1 MSSSTSKVPGIP
13 GLSAR
18 RQEMLAKLGIFSEE
32 DLIGFFP
39 RDYEDWTKP
48 KPIAELQPNEIE
60 TFIACVEGKP
70 VIRHKGRMSILKT
83 TLKDPYGFRIFATW
97 FNQPYYQDKLVPGQS
112 YLLRGKIRRNG
123 FVTEI
128 VNPIFEIF
136 NEGEQAGIKPVYRL
150 TAGLTQGVIRRL
162 VAHAL
167 QSALPGITDCLPDEI
182 RKKYTLCSAGY
193 AYEKIHTPQNSEE
206 FDIARRRLAFEELFM
221 IQAGLRLVKSTV
233 MRKGQASALLGDKA
247 MLADFYKGL
256 PFVLTDS
263 QQNVVNEILHDISQ
277 EVPMNRLIQGDV
289 GSGKTVIAAAAAYI
303 CLKNGMQAT
312 LMAPTSVLANQH
324 YATMTKFLPE
334 YESRIALL
342 TGNVT
347 GKKRKEVLA
356 GTENGSIQL
365 LIGTHAVLEDTV
377 KFTRLA
383 LAITDEQHRFGVKQ
397 RSRLGKSDE
406 ISPHVLVM
414 SATPIPRTLGF
425 VLYGDLDISTV
436 RGLPGGRVPIDTYTS
451 SSADDPRV
459 FRLIDRQIDEGRQ
472 VYIVCPMIEA
482 TMESDLVS
490 VKELYEDMKN
500 TVFAHR
506 RVGLLHGAMN
516 AKEKTAVMDEF
527 MSGRTDILV
536 STTVIE
542 VGVDNPN
549 ASIMLIQNAER
560 FGLAQLHQLRGR
572 IGRGTYKSICILRS
586 DNDQE
591 QVRDRLKTLCRHSD
605 GFVIAEK
612 DLALRGMGD
621 FFGTRQHGIPE
632 MKIAN
637 LYRDTELLEESKEA
651 VASIFDRDPL
661 LESPGNRT
669 IVPHIRKQFGGLLD
683 NVGI

>member
-1 MSSSTSKVPGIP
+1 
-13 GLSAR
+13 
-18 RQEMLAKLGIFSEE
+18 MLAKLGVFSEE

-48 KPIAELQPNEIE
+48 KPIAELLPNEME
-60 TFIACVEGKP
+60 TFVACVEGKP
-70 VIRHKGRMSILKT
+70 SLRHKGRMSILKT
-83 TLKDPYGFRIFATW
+83 TLRDPYGFRIFATW

-123 FVTEI
+123 LVTEI
-128 VNPIFEIF
+128 VNPIFELF
-136 NEGEQAGIKPVYRL
+136 NEGEEAGIKPVYRL
-150 TAGLTQGVIRRL
+150 TSGLTQGVIRKL
-162 VAHAL
+162 VVHAL
-167 QSALPGITDCLPDEI
+167 ESGLPGITDCLPDEI
-182 RKKYTLCSAGY
+182 RKKYKLCSAGY
-193 AYEKIHTPQNSEE
+193 AYEKIHLPQNSEE

-233 MRKGQASALLGDKA
+233 MRKEKAAALLSDESMMGR
-247 MLADFYKGL
+247 FYKGL

-263 QQNVVNEILHDISQ
+263 QQKVVHEILKDISQ
-277 EVPMNRLIQGDV
+277 ETPMNRLIQGDV
-289 GSGKTVIAAAAAYI
+289 GSGKTVIAAAAAYC
-303 CLKNGMQAT
+303 CLQNGMQAT

-324 YATMTKFLPE
+324 YATMIKFLPG
-334 YESRIALL
+334 YEDRIALL
-342 TGNVT
+342 TGNIT
-347 GKKRKEVLA
+347 GKKRKEILA
-356 GTENGSIQL
+356 GTEDGSIKL

-377 KFTRLA
+377 RFANLS

-397 RSRLGKSDE
+397 RSRLGKSVE
-406 ISPHVLVM
+406 TSPHVLVM

-436 RGLPGGRVPIDTYTS
+436 RGLPGGRVPIETYTS
-451 SSADDPRV
+451 SSADDSRV
-459 FRLIDRQIDEGRQ
+459 YRLIDKQIEEGRQ

-490 VKELYEDMKN
+490 VKELYEDIKDR
-500 TVFAHR
+500 VFSHR
-506 RVGLLHGAMN
+506 RVGLLHGTMN
-516 AKEKTAVMDEF
+516 AKEKTAVMGEF
-527 MSGRTDILV
+527 MEGRIDILV

-549 ASIMLIQNAER
+549 ASIMLVQNAER

-591 QVRDRLKTLCRHSD
+591 LVRDRLKTLCKHSD
-605 GFVIAEK
+605 GFEIAEK

-637 LYRDTELLEESKEA
+637 LYRDTDLLEESREA
-651 VASIFDRDPL
+651 VMSIFEKDPL
-661 LESPGNRT
+661 LELPANRT

-683 NVGI
+683 NIGI